1 MIRTFFLD
9 AEHARDRM
17 VAIWRIV
24 NEYLLAG
31 KDVRIRIDEKQPTR
45 TLEQN
50 EKLHALC
57 SDIAKQKMWAGQW
70 IDTEGWKRLL
80 VDSWARTEG
89 KIQGR
94 VVPSLDGQSIVN
106 LGIQTRNMRV
116 SDMAD
121 LIAFAEA
128 YAIDNEVTLNDSRR
142 ETA

>member
-9 AEHARDRM
+9 ADHARDRM
-17 VAIWRIV
+17 VVIWRIV

-31 KDVRIRIDEKQPTR
+31 KDVRIRIDEKKSTR
-45 TLEQN
+45 SIDQN
-50 EKLHALC
+50 AKFHSIC
-57 SDIAKQKMWAGQW
+57 GDIAKQKMWAGQW

-116 SDMAD
+116 ADMAD

>member
-31 KDVRIRIDEKQPTR
+31 KDVRIRIDEKQATR

-50 EKLHALC
+50 DKFHSIC
-57 SDIAKQKMWAGQW
+57 GDIAKQKMWAGQW

-116 SDMAD
+116 ADMAD

>member
-31 KDVRIRIDEKQPTR
+31 KDVRIRIDEKQTTR

-50 EKLHALC
+50 ELFHALC
-57 SDIAKQKMWAGQW
+57 GDIAKQKMWAGQW

-121 LIAFAEA
+121 LIAFAEV

>member
-1 MIRTFFLD
+1 MIRTFLLD

-17 VAIWRIV
+17 IAIWRIV

-31 KDVRIRIDEKQPTR
+31 KDVRIRIDEKQATR

-50 EKLHALC
+50 DKFHAIC

-80 VDSWARTEG
+80 MDSWARAENR
-89 KIQGR
+89 IQVR

-116 SDMAD
+116 ADMAD